1 MYTHRCFFPSYII
14 SAPPGY
20 GEDYGTL
27 SRMYAPYGLND
38 DEYHS
43 RRRSPSI
50 DTEFRGRNSIS
61 SFFPFCFALRCLI
74 LIGCIL

>member
-1 MYTHRCFFPSYII
+1 MSMI

-27 SRMYAPYGLND
+27 SRMYTSHGLHD

-43 RRRSPSI
+43 RRRSPSV
-50 DTEFRGRNSIS
+50 DTEFRGKHVA
-61 SFFPFCFALRCLI
+61 FFP
-74 LIGCIL
+74 